1 MRYRALDIFMGTRP
15 CGLLFQYGE
24 GPTAMTRFVPEPEFW
39 MDADAPVMGHYG
51 RQENETDRALF
62 LADAAQQAFFNGT
75 GERLPPFFQN
85 LLPEGPLRKHL
96 EQLRGC
102 KPGDHMDIL
111 AMCGEDL
118 PGNVYARPTKDDR
131 ASVAAVVTQGN
142 DALEMSVIDQ
152 PLAGATS
159 LSGIQPKLGLVESK
173 GRYVARTRD
182 IHSHVHIIAK
192 LPTAEYPLLPE
203 VEELSLRLAH
213 AAGVETCHAVLC
225 PVTDILPADQP
236 YTVEGDR
243 QFLAVHRFDRMQ
255 GAHIHCEDFAQV
267 LDIDPD
273 YKYQDPAGRM
283 TYANMLIALLKG
295 MQVDPAQGLEF
306 FRRLMVNQLLGNYDA
321 HGKNYGVI
329 YRDGVTPVLSPA
341 YDVVAYA
348 AYLPGKGHALR
359 FHAKS
364 EPRARIS
371 PAVVREL
378 CNLTGL
384 LEPLVKKALTETVEK
399 ARLLWAPMIEQ
410 SGLLDV
416 QKQRLLDH
424 IQNDPNVEAQTR
436 RSQKR
441 SKPEW

>member
-1 MRYRALDIFMGTRP
+1 
-15 CGLLFQYGE
+15 
-24 GPTAMTRFVPEPEFW
+24 
-39 MDADAPVMGHYG
+39 MDPDAPVMGHYG
-51 RQENETDRALF
+51 RQQNATDRELF
-62 LADAAQQAFFNGT
+62 LADAAQQDFFNGT
-75 GERLPPFFQN
+75 GERLPPVFQN

-102 KPGDHMDIL
+102 TPGDHMDIL
-111 AMCGEDL
+111 AMCGDDL
-118 PGNVYARPTKDDR
+118 PGNVYAFPTKDGHDR
-131 ASVAAVVTQGN
+131 MAAVVTQGN

-182 IHSHVHIIAK
+182 IHSRVHIIAK
-192 LPTAEYPLLPE
+192 LPTAEYPLLPD
-203 VEELSLRLAH
+203 VEELSLRLAR

-225 PVTDILPADQP
+225 PVTDILKDDQP
-236 YTVEGDR
+236 YTVEEDR
-243 QFLAVHRFDRMQ
+243 QFLAVHRFDRTQ
-255 GAHIHCEDFAQV
+255 GGHIHCEDFAQI
-267 LDIDPD
+267 LNIDPD
-273 YKYQDPAGRM
+273 YKYKDPAGRM
-283 TYANMLIALLKG
+283 TYANMLIALLHG
-295 MQVDPAQGLEF
+295 MNVDPAQGLEF

-341 YDVVAYA
+341 YDIVAYA

-364 EPRARIS
+364 EPRSLIS
-371 PAVVREL
+371 PVVVREL

-384 LEPLVKKALTETVEK
+384 LEPLVKKTLAETVEK
-399 ARLLWAPMIEQ
+399 ARNLWAPMIEN
-410 SGLLDV
+410 SGMLDA
-416 QKQRLLDH
+416 QKKRLLDH
-424 IQNDPNVEAQTR
+424 IQNDPNVEAQAR

-441 SKPEW
+441 PKLDR